1 VAAAQSF
8 ALASSAFNDGNP
20 LPAEFTCDGSD
31 QSPPLTWSGAP
42 PGTAAYALVEQDMD
56 GAQTAAGQPFTLWLL
71 YNMPSSVSQLPAAV
85 PPRPLLTN
93 GIQQGLNDN
102 QTVGYLGAC
111 PDHGQPPHHL
121 AFSLFAQDA
130 FVTLE
135 TGAAYESVHDALTGH
150 TLAQTKLTAV
160 VQR

>member
-1 VAAAQSF
+1 M
-8 ALASSAFNDGNP
+8 DR
-20 LPAEFTCDGSD
+20 
-31 QSPPLTWSGAP
+31 SPPG
-42 PGTAAYALVEQDMD
+42 
-56 GAQTAAGQPFTLWLL
+56 AGQPFTMWLL
-71 YNMPSSVSQLPAAV
+71 YNMPSSVRQLAEAV
-85 PPRPLLTN
+85 APRPLLNN

-111 PDHGQPPHHL
+111 PDHGQLPHHL

-135 TGAAYESVHDALTGH
+135 TGAAYETVHDALTGH
-150 TLAQTKLTAV
+150 TLGQTKLTAI